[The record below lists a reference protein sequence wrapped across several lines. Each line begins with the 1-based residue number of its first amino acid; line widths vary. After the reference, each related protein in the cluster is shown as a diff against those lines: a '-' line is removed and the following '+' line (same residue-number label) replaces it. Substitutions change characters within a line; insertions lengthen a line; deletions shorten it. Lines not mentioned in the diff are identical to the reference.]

1 MVTTF
6 SFFLKVYSLLL
17 NINIYAKIL
26 HFVKLSLVLMA
37 MELNKEN
44 ILETCLYL
52 LDTCKLDISPQIAV
66 ENLEKLKLQRYETFV
81 LVGFLKKICCK
92 IFVQF
97 SDKSLV

>member
-66 ENLEKLKLQRYETFV
+66 ENLEKLTV
-81 LVGFLKKICCK
+81 SITILKNSENSESKNYSI
-92 IFVQF
+92 
-97 SDKSLV
+97 KSIELKTHF

>member
-66 ENLEKLKLQRYETFV
+66 ENLEKLTV
-81 LVGFLKKICCK
+81 SITILKNSENFESKNYSI
-92 IFVQF
+92 
-97 SDKSLV
+97 KSIELKTHF